1 MTMTLEQKL
10 QEPFHPD
17 DVEWRIA
24 QAKKK
29 HDGSIIAKVLA
40 YITARAVMNRLDDVV
55 GCGNWRDEYEDL
67 KDGSGK
73 IIGFRC
79 GISIKIDGEWV
90 TKWDAAECSDIEP
103 IKGGHSDA
111 EKRAAVKW
119 GIGRYLYYIPNGWA
133 NIHDRGANW
142 CSSQG
147 IEFKWDPPALPDWA
161 LPKAQPPKQET
172 KPVAKSAIDAIRLA
186 AEATAKELAP
196 KPTTKAAPSPAADES
211 ATHQAFAFAVNQLI
225 EKSGLDVDVED
236 LFMVTLAQ
244 MDCEDLCY
252 VQGGRTFGDLRKLR
266 KCEDQGVFDAL
277 IAALKRQ
284 IAERSMSTEYKEFR
298 AFAEDMVAKAKR
310 DDVQIW
316 PQGIN
321 SVMSWLLESKVFAN
335 REDLTKC
342 RDVRKFATARGK
354 VEQYQLENSR
364 EEITI

>member
-24 QAKKK
+24 QVKKRN
-29 HDGSIIAKVLA
+29 DGSIIAKVLA
-40 YITARAVMNRLDDVV
+40 YITARAVMSRLDAVV
-55 GCGNWRDEYEDL
+55 GCGNWRDEYIEM
-67 KDGSGK
+67 KDGSGR

-79 GISIKIDGEWV
+79 GVSIKIDGEWV

-119 GIGRYLYYIPNGWA
+119 GIGRYLYYLPNGFA

-161 LPKAQPPKQET
+161 LPIHKEQPAKTET
-172 KPVAKSAIDAIRLA
+172 KPVAA
-186 AEATAKELAP
+186 APKAEAP
-196 KPTTKAAPSPAADES
+196 KPAAKADPVQPKAADES

-225 EKSGLDVDVED
+225 EKSGMDVDVED
-236 LFMVTLAQ
+236 LFVVTLAQ

-252 VQGGRTFGDLRKLR
+252 VQGGCTFGDLKKLR

-298 AFAEDMVAKAKR
+298 AFAEDMAAKAKR

-316 PQGIN
+316 PKGIN
-321 SVMSWLLESKVFAN
+321 SIMEWLIESKVFAN

-342 RDVRKFATARGK
+342 RDVRKFATARAR
-354 VEQYQLENSR
+354 VEEFQLQNSR
-364 EEITI
+364 EEITV